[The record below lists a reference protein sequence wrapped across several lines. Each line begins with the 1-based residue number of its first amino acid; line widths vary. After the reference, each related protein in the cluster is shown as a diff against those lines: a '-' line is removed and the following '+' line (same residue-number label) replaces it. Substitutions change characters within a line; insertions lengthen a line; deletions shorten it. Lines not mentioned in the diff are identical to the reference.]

1 MKKLLLPLFLFIAL
15 LAGCAQGTT
24 ELAPPDIRYGEDVC
38 VECNMIISDERFAAA
53 VAHEVGP
60 GRYETASFDDIG
72 DMLEYAAKNTDKPP
86 VAWYVHDYETK
97 EWTDATTA
105 SYVASDRVETPMA
118 SGLMAFARR
127 DRGDVMA
134 YALGVPIMDWQAL
147 QAQFAAG
154 QIGPGS
160 MPAAHGG
167 GGMPAMPAAASPDA
181 LAGDQHDVM
190 SGQEFILG
198 EMDVDGY
205 QLQVV
210 SHGPLHAGYNAVM
223 AHLTNPTGQ
232 PVSGAT
238 ITYKPLMAMKDGMN
252 HAAPVEQPVEEA
264 PGMYRGAVGFS
275 MPDGPDL
282 GDWTLA
288 VSFNDPANNASG
300 EGNFVIDVAPSK
312 LISSFEASDGSKVF
326 VMVVEPSEPVVG
338 KQPFEVFVAQ
348 KKGMMDWPAL
358 DGLTLEITPEMP
370 TMGHG
375 SPGNENPVATGDGH
389 YAGLVNFTM
398 AGPWKITVAL
408 SSEAG
413 TLGEAVLE
421 YAVQ

>member
-1 MKKLLLPLFLFIAL
+1 MKKQHLSLFLLLFLAL

-24 ELAPPDIRYGEDVC
+24 ELAPPEIRYGEDVC

-53 VAHEVGP
+53 IAYEVGP

-105 SYVASDRVETPMA
+105 SYVASNRVVTPMA

-134 YALGVPIMDWQAL
+134 YALGVPIMDWETL
-147 QAQFAAG
+147 RAQFTAG
-154 QIGPGS
+154 QIGVGS
-160 MPAAHGG
+160 
-167 GGMPAMPAAASPDA
+167 MPAMPAIVPGEDSPDA
-181 LAGDQHDVM
+181 PAGDDHEVM

-198 EMDVDGY
+198 EADFDGY

-210 SHGPLHAGYNAVM
+210 SHGPLHAGYNVVM
-223 AHLTNPTGQ
+223 AHLTDPTGQ

-238 ITYKPLMAMKDGMN
+238 ITYKPLMTMKDGMN

-264 PGMYRGAVGFS
+264 PGMYRGAIGFS

-282 GDWTLA
+282 GDWTLDA
-288 VSFNDPANNASG
+288 SFTDPASDASG
-300 EGNFVIDVAPSK
+300 EASFVIDVAPSK
-312 LISSFEASDGSKVF
+312 LVSSFEATDGSKVF
-326 VMVVEPSEPVVG
+326 VMVVAPSEPVIG
-338 KQPFEVFVAQ
+338 KQPFEVFVVQ

-375 SPGNENPVATGDGH
+375 SPGNENPVAAGDGH

-398 AGPWKITVAL
+398 AGPWKVTVAL
-408 SSEAG
+408 SGEAG

-421 YAVQ
+421 YDVR